1 MQSVEQGDQQLGVGV
16 FFIGELAGIVDLLC
30 KLRMMKQGPQSAQ
43 GRGFHADGGA
53 WLAGGEVAATAFL
66 VPFLVAVPG
75 LLFLFLVAEIGRSVE
90 IGAGVLVV
98 AAVALV
104 SRMTGVVA
112 GVVGK
117 MFVVILAV

>member
-1 MQSVEQGDQQLGVGV
+1 M
-16 FFIGELAGIVDLLC
+16 FFVGELAGIVDFLC
-30 KLRMMKQGPQSAQ
+30 ELRMMKQGPQGAQ

-53 WLAGGEVAATAFL
+53 WLAGREITATAFL